1 MRQYKKLAHPY
12 KSGSDT
18 MEKGNDTIDTGSLRQ
33 AIYDLKCV
41 ASQTISLALPLA
53 NKDLTM
59 MPRWTLI
66 TLPIINIQ

>member
-1 MRQYKKLAHPY
+1 
-12 KSGSDT
+12 